1 MRAIADS
8 SHMARRHVMELVRQP
23 WWILVN
29 LVQPVIWLL
38 LFGALFETI
47 TDVPGFGS
55 DNYIEFLAP
64 GVVMMT
70 AFFAAGWSG
79 MPMLE
84 DLERGV
90 TDRLLVSPVTR
101 ASLIVGRL
109 VQSALM
115 VVIQTLIIVALAV
128 ATGAEF
134 ANGLAGIA
142 VVVAL
147 AVMIGSAFGALA
159 NGLALHT
166 RREETLIALMQFLM
180 LPLAFMSVVFMQ
192 EDLMPGWMRSIV
204 DFNPLNWA
212 VEGAREALTSDP
224 DWGLVAADAALLA
237 ALMAVSTA
245 FAVRALGAY
254 QRSL

>member
-1 MRAIADS
+1 
-8 SHMARRHVMELVRQP
+8 
-23 WWILVN
+23 
-29 LVQPVIWLL
+29 
-38 LFGALFETI
+38 
-47 TDVPGFGS
+47 
-55 DNYIEFLAP
+55 
-64 GVVMMT
+64 MMT
-70 AFFAAGWSG
+70 AFFSAGWSG

-90 TDRLLVSPVTR
+90 TARFLVSPVTR
-101 ASLIVGRL
+101 SSLIVGRL

-115 VVIQTLIIVALAV
+115 IVIQTLIIVVLAV

-134 ANGLAGIA
+134 ENGIVGI
-142 VVVAL
+142 VVLIGL

-180 LPLAFMSVVFMQ
+180 LPLSFVSVVFMQ
-192 EDLMPGWMRSIV
+192 ENLMPEWMQSVI

-212 VEGAREALTSDP
+212 VEGAREALTSGP
-224 DWGLVAADAALLA
+224 DWGLIATDAALLA
-237 ALMAVSTA
+237 GLLAAMTA

>member
-1 MRAIADS
+1 M
-8 SHMARRHVMELVRQP
+8 
-23 WWILVN
+23 WILVN

-38 LFGALFETI
+38 LFGALFEAI
-47 TDVPGFGS
+47 TEVPGFGS

-101 ASLIVGRL
+101 SSLIIGRL
-109 VQSALM
+109 VQSGLM
-115 VVIQTLIIVALAV
+115 IVIQTLIIVGLAI

-134 ANGLAGIA
+134 ASGVAGIA
-142 VVVAL
+142 VLVAL
-147 AVMIGSAFGALA
+147 AVLIGSAFGALA

-180 LPLAFMSVVFMQ
+180 LPLSFVSVIFIQ
-192 EDLMPGWMRSIV
+192 EDLMPSWMQSIAA
-204 DFNPLNWA
+204 FNPVNWA
-212 VEGAREALTSDP
+212 VEGGREALAGTP
-224 DWGLVAADAALLA
+224 DWGLVATDAVLLA
-237 ALMAVSTA
+237 ALVGASLI